1 MAVMRKKG
9 MITLVLA
16 AGLLAG
22 CSGGVGKMLGLEKE
36 APDEFKVVS
45 RAPLTVPTDV
55 SLRPPD
61 PNARRDN
68 EISVREEAEQLLF
81 DTKHKE
87 KLTNESRQKFR
98 GGELALL
105 TRADAL
111 AVDPAIRRVVDDE
124 SSALALE
131 SDTFVRKIMFW
142 KGDEPAGTV
151 IDASA
156 EAQRIQEN
164 TGLGNPVTDGDTP
177 MIRREKN
184 DSLLGGFKWPF

>member
-68 EISVREEAEQLLF
+68 EISAREEAEQLLF

-87 KLTNESRQKFR
+87 KLTNKSRENFR

-142 KGDEPAGTV
+142 KGSETPGTV
-151 IDASA
+151 IDANA
-156 EAQRIQEN
+156 ESQRLQEN
-164 TGLGNPVTDGDTP
+164 TGLGNQ
-177 MIRREKN
+177 
-184 DSLLGGFKWPF
+184 